1 VVLLLFGPPG
11 SGKGTQSRLI
21 ANWLNIPAISTG
33 DMLRAE
39 ITAETE
45 LGRAAQ
51 AIVVSG
57 GLVGDDL
64 VNEMLRHR
72 IARPDCERGFLL
84 DGYPRTVEQA
94 GFLDGLLAGSCHPP
108 VTLIHFD
115 VPYDALAGRMTARRQ
130 CPQCL
135 RVYNVLY
142 SPPKTPGVCDDDGV
156 ALFTRKDD
164 EEHVF
169 RDRFT
174 KYQDVTRPVLAHY
187 GYTRY
192 YQIRGDRS
200 PQYIFEEITGILEPL
215 LAGGNGDFGSKAAPA
230 E

>member
-1 VVLLLFGPPG
+1 M
-11 SGKGTQSRLI
+11 
-21 ANWLNIPAISTG
+21 N
-33 DMLRAE
+33 
-39 ITAETE
+39 
-45 LGRAAQ
+45 
-51 AIVVSG
+51 
-57 GLVGDDL
+57 
-64 VNEMLRHR
+64 HR
-72 IARPDCERGFLL
+72 
-84 DGYPRTVEQA
+84 
-94 GFLDGLLAGSCHPP
+94 
-108 VTLIHFD
+108 
-115 VPYDALAGRMTARRQ
+115 RRCQ

-142 SPPKTPGVCDDDGV
+142 SPPKSPGVCDDDGV

-174 KYQDVTRPVLAHY
+174 KYQDVARRMLAHY

-215 LAGGNGDFGSKAAPA
+215 LSGGNGDLGSKAAPA